1 VDESP
6 DKIPVIAAPA
16 TVVSATGVT
25 PAPARATVAPDTVV
39 ASPVTTQEQDRS
51 TQGQRDTSM
60 LWERTQR
67 QIALSIIWA
76 AEAVAASVALTAL
89 IPSAS
94 ERQLS
99 LAMTAL
105 VFLTSTTSLVIGFY
119 FGRTN
124 HTKVGGV
131 GGAGE
136 R

>member
-1 VDESP
+1 
-6 DKIPVIAAPA
+6 
-16 TVVSATGVT
+16 
-25 PAPARATVAPDTVV
+25 
-39 ASPVTTQEQDRS
+39 
-51 TQGQRDTSM
+51 M

-76 AEAVAASVALTAL
+76 AEAVAASVAMTAL
-89 IPSAS
+89 IPNAT

-131 GGAGE
+131 GPNDAG